1 MHSVNELSHLDL
13 STGTLYRF
21 RMWVSPLITT
31 ARERFCIQKL
41 YSVSSAGKTCL
52 NTHRA
57 HAVQRCCSERFSAT
71 PQYSTTLQ
79 EGSLVRKVTWG
90 SLCLRWPH
98 RSSPPLAE
106 GREADYAAR
115 NKPDH
120 RLGQG
125 HIWMKWRETVSV
137 LRRFFC
143 IIKRNK
149 LVHFLAK
156 YYEMKQSYLVQHF

>member
-1 MHSVNELSHLDL
+1 MQNKISFCVWWWPWHVLKMHSVNELSHLGL

-21 RMWVSPLITT
+21 RMWVSPLIAT

-71 PQYSTTLQ
+71 PQYSTNLQ
-79 EGSLVRKVTWG
+79 EGSLVGKVTWG

-106 GREADYAAR
+106 GREADCAAR

-125 HIWMKWRETVSV
+125 RIWMEVKGNSEWFT
-137 LRRFFC
+137 
-143 IIKRNK
+143 
-149 LVHFLAK
+149 
-156 YYEMKQSYLVQHF
+156 